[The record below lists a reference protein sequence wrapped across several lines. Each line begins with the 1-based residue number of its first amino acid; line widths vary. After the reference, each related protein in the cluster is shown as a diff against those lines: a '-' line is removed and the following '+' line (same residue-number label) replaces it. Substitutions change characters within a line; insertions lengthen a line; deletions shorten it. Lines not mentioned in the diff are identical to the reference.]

1 MSKSLLAADRCQS
14 AVPVLPT
21 EVVRGWRFTATGRAW
36 PGLLVGSTPCFRVA
50 RPLQVEVLLE
60 VERGAPVPVERQA
73 AGVAGEDP
81 VCKAQFGFHCAAAR
95 TRLTRR
101 EPPVGDGELPAVPPG
116 LVVELA
122 SDLAEGGVGD
132 VPGQLVVLEHARD
145 GEVFHDDGAV
155 GGGQVGG
162 ELVDRVFARIRD
174 PSVDTGHFSP
184 GGFGAGRGS
193 LAGG

>member
-1 MSKSLLAADRCQS
+1 MSKSLLAADCCQS
-14 AVPVLPT
+14 AVPVLPI
-21 EVVRGWRFTATGRAW
+21 EVVRGWRFTATCRAW

-50 RPLQVEVLLE
+50 RPLQGDVLLE
-60 VERGAPVPVERQA
+60 VWRGVEVPVDDKA

-101 EPPVGDGELPAVPPG
+101 EPPVGDGELPAVAPG
-116 LVVELA
+116 LVVEPA

-132 VPGQLVVLEHARD
+132 VPGRLVVVEHARD
-145 GEVFHDDGAV
+145 VEVFHDDGAV

-162 ELVDRVFARIRD
+162 ELVVRGCARVRAR
-174 PSVDTGHFSP
+174 
-184 GGFGAGRGS
+184 
-193 LAGG
+193 

>member
-21 EVVRGWRFTATGRAW
+21 EVVRGWRFTATCRAW

-50 RPLQVEVLLE
+50 RPLQVDVLLE
-60 VERGAPVPVERQA
+60 VERGVEVPVDDQA

-81 VCKAQFGFHCAAAR
+81 VSKPQFGFHCAAAR

-116 LVVELA
+116 LVVRLA
-122 SDLAEGGVGD
+122 SELAEGGGGEG
-132 VPGQLVVLEHARD
+132 PGQRVVLRACPR
-145 GEVFHDDGAV
+145 
-155 GGGQVGG
+155 
-162 ELVDRVFARIRD
+162 R
-174 PSVDTGHFSP
+174 
-184 GGFGAGRGS
+184 
-193 LAGG
+193 